1 MLKISRTTLSDEEE
15 LRQSHYDNPIQMC
28 DKSIES
34 IVKHLRVLKHVLLIN
49 SKTSKMKSISL
60 KNIKPNSGSLLQK

>member
-15 LRQSHYDNPIQMC
+15 LGQSHYDNPIQMC

-34 IVKHLRVLKHVLLIN
+34 IVKHLRVLKHVLTIN

-60 KNIKPNSGSLLQK
+60 KA